1 MSLTGCYIVM
11 SRPEESAR
19 ELQTDV
25 CLCGWYACLE
35 GFYVVAPDMSVTCQV
50 IYGLRGST
58 GVSAI
63 DMPKES
69 L

>member
-1 MSLTGCYIVM
+1 MYVFVGGMHVLK
-11 SRPEESAR
+11 AF
-19 ELQTDV
+19 D
-25 CLCGWYACLE
+25 
-35 GFYVVAPDMSVTCQV
+35 VVAPDMSVTCQV
-50 IYGLRGST
+50 IYGLRSST